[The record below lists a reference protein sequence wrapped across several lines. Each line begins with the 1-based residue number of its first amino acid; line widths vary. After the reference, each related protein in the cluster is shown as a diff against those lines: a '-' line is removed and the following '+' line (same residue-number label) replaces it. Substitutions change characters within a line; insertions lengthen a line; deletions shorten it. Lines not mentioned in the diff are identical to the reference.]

1 MTKQKIEKIDWFGNV
16 IEAPNLEERKAAEA
30 EAVAVKEAVEGFI
43 LKNAN
48 NLQLVYISEEG
59 EISATIQELVVAVE
73 TARTSELQKFL
84 EKNYIPFEDGTIIV
98 SVK

>member
-1 MTKQKIEKIDWFGNV
+1 MKKLNINENWSVYYTPQTKKEKETIKM
-16 IEAPNLEERKAAEA
+16 EAKT
-30 EAVAVKEAVEGFI
+30 VKKAVENFI

-48 NLQLVYISEEG
+48 NLQLAYISEEG
-59 EISATIQELVVAVE
+59 ETPVTMQELIMAVE

-84 EKNYIPFEDGTIIV
+84 EKNYIPFEDGRIIV